1 MSNSKNSKAIAVI
14 IVLVVVLLGVCTA
27 FAVFAIR
34 VHDTGTN
41 VGGNMVEE
49 ETKQRK
55 YLVTEDNVEE
65 VEEELQTNPTDASY
79 NVTMNVNW
87 TCSSDTYELKNA
99 YIANS
104 TANNRTMYF
113 NIIQPETEEVLYSS
127 PFITVGQELRG
138 FTLEQG
144 LPTGQNL
151 VWVEYHLVDEDEKE
165 LSTVTVTANIT
176 VK

>member
-1 MSNSKNSKAIAVI
+1 MGNSKNSKAMAVI
-14 IVLVVVLLGVCTA
+14 IVLVVVLLGVCIA
-27 FAVFAIR
+27 FAVFAMR
-34 VHDTGTN
+34 VHDTGMHT
-41 VGGNMVEE
+41 GGNMAEE

-65 VEEELQTNPTDASY
+65 VKEELQTNPTDANY

-87 TCSSDTYELKNA
+87 TCSSETYELKNA

-104 TANNRTMYF
+104 TANNRTVYF
-113 NIIQPETEEVLYSS
+113 IA
-127 PFITVGQELRG
+127 VGQELRG
-138 FTLEQG
+138 FTLDQG

-165 LSTVTVTANIT
+165 LSTVTVTATIT